1 MKAYKTMAD
10 EQLVTLYEQGDNK
23 AFDIL
28 LARYKTRLY
37 SYIYYIVRN
46 RVLTEDI
53 FQETFVKAIVTIRQG
68 RYSEN
73 GKFAAWL
80 TRIAHNLIIDYF
92 RQEKYEKNISCD
104 FADNNVLN
112 NIKLSEGT
120 VENRMVNHQVMSD
133 VRKLM
138 TYLPKEQREVVEM
151 RFYRNMSFKEIA
163 EITRVSINTSLGRMR
178 YAVLNM
184 RRLALKNHMVLTID

>member
-1 MKAYKTMAD
+1 MKSYQAMAD
-10 EQLVTLYEQGDNK
+10 EQLVTLYSKGENK
-23 AFDIL
+23 AFDTL
-28 LARYKTRLY
+28 LARYKQRLY

-46 RVLTEDI
+46 QVLTEDI
-53 FQETFVKAIVTIRQG
+53 FQETFVKAIITIRQD

-104 FADNNVLN
+104 FAGNSILN
-112 NIKLSEGT
+112 DIKLSEGT
-120 VENRMVNHQVMSD
+120 VENRIVNHQVMND
-133 VRKLM
+133 VRKLIN
-138 TYLPKEQREVVEM
+138 YLPKEQREVVEM

-163 EITRVSINTSLGRMR
+163 EITHVSINTSLGRMR
-178 YAVLNM
+178 YAVINM
-184 RRLALKNHMVLTID
+184 RRLAKKNHMVLTID

>member
-1 MKAYKTMAD
+1 MAD
-10 EQLVTLYEQGDNK
+10 EQLVTLYEKGENK
-23 AFDIL
+23 AFDTL
-28 LARYKTRLY
+28 LARYKQRLY

-46 RVLTEDI
+46 QVLTEDI

-92 RQEKYEKNISCD
+92 RQEKYEKNISFD
-104 FADNNVLN
+104 FAGNNILN
-112 NIKLSEGT
+112 SIKLSEGT
-120 VENRMVNHQVMSD
+120 IENRMVNHQVMND

-138 TYLPKEQREVVEM
+138 SYLPKEQREVVEM

-178 YAVLNM
+178 YAVINM
-184 RRLALKNHMVLTID
+184 RRLVDKNHIALTVD